1 MLLRYREEKS
11 RFVLPLTISSLP
23 LSLPLPPFPSPSP
36 SPSLPPSLSQVL
48 QLLVEVG
55 VDDLQLVIQEKIT
68 GDILLELNED
78 ELESE
83 LGIKR
88 KIHRLKVMKVVNG
101 SKPITD
107 YLSIP
112 NSMDALC

>member
-23 LSLPLPPFPSPSP
+23 PSLPLSHRYFSCYI
-36 SPSLPPSLSQVL
+36 
-48 QLLVEVG
+48 VEVG
-55 VDDLQLVIQEKIT
+55 VDDLQLVAQEKIT

-78 ELESE
+78 ELKSE
-83 LGIKR
+83 LGIKS
-88 KIHRLKVMKVVNG
+88 KIHRLKVMKVING

-112 NSMDALC
+112 NSTVLAALCNE